1 VKTTPKPEEEKAAS
15 EEEIDPFNSPINESL
30 VKRAAERRAKMKE
43 FNYKFRNSIPRIEEI
58 EKQPAYKRQG
68 VDLDTTKPG
77 EERLSRTTLGTG
89 DDDEIRFR
97 TNNSFLH
104 DNVD

>member
-1 VKTTPKPEEEKAAS
+1 
-15 EEEIDPFNSPINESL
+15 
-30 VKRAAERRAKMKE
+30 MKE
-43 FNYKFRNSIPRIEEI
+43 FNYKFRNNISRIEEI

-68 VDLDTTKPG
+68 VDLDSSRPG
-77 EERLSRTTLGTG
+77 EQKMSRTTLNSG
-89 DDDEIRFR
+89 DEDEIRFR